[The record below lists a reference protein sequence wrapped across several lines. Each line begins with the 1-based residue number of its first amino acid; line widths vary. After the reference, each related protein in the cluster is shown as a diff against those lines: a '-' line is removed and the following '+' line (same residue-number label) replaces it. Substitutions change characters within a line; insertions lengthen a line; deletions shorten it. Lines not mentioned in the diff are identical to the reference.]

1 MHIET
6 MSYPRLKDSVCK
18 CLNIDQ
24 SFLLKELTELS
35 RIERESGEEEFN
47 EKVVEFIGLC
57 DLQIPDEIEFYHL
70 GWRLNNE
77 ESKESK
83 NLRELV
89 LSENSFSDYLKAHD
103 ITFWNDDCLKVFYK
117 GNEILASEQS
127 SDRVANYLRM
137 RLGIDDDDRCV
148 NGFAFR
154 DSLEKDSYWNHLRRG
169 PEFLQQFSEYIEDRN
184 LIDDYIK
191 NSHYFCFEYIVP
203 INDII
208 IDGHDEMD
216 NKEKTYHLLGQ
227 CFRHL
232 LKYHRNRLYP
242 DFRDEDDN
250 VILRLADDV
259 TMKKEWFV
267 SKELITV

>member
-1 MHIET
+1 M
-6 MSYPRLKDSVCK
+6 
-18 CLNIDQ
+18 
-24 SFLLKELTELS
+24 
-35 RIERESGEEEFN
+35 
-47 EKVVEFIGLC
+47 
-57 DLQIPDEIEFYHL
+57 
-70 GWRLNNE
+70 
-77 ESKESK
+77 
-83 NLRELV
+83 
-89 LSENSFSDYLKAHD
+89 
-103 ITFWNDDCLKVFYK
+103 
-117 GNEILASEQS
+117 
-127 SDRVANYLRM
+127 
-137 RLGIDDDDRCV
+137 
-148 NGFAFR
+148 
-154 DSLEKDSYWNHLRRG
+154 
-169 PEFLQQFSEYIEDRN
+169 
-184 LIDDYIK
+184 IDDYIK

>member
-35 RIERESGEEEFN
+35 RIERENGEEEFN

-117 GNEILASEQS
+117 G
-127 SDRVANYLRM
+127 
-137 RLGIDDDDRCV
+137 
-148 NGFAFR
+148 F
-154 DSLEKDSYWNHLRRG
+154 
-169 PEFLQQFSEYIEDRN
+169 
-184 LIDDYIK
+184 
-191 NSHYFCFEYIVP
+191 
-203 INDII
+203 
-208 IDGHDEMD
+208 
-216 NKEKTYHLLGQ
+216 
-227 CFRHL
+227 
-232 LKYHRNRLYP
+232 
-242 DFRDEDDN
+242 
-250 VILRLADDV
+250 
-259 TMKKEWFV
+259 
-267 SKELITV
+267 